1 MLAILSPAKTL
12 DYETPLKTKL
22 NSQPIYGPESNH
34 LIKTLRTFE
43 PFEVASLMKIS
54 DKLADL
60 NHKRYVEWRNKPA
73 ESKTRPAALAFKGDV
88 YQGLEAESFNDN
100 DLKFAQRHLRILSG
114 LYGLLRPLDVIQPYR
129 LEMGTKLKTSKG
141 QNLYDYWGTKLT
153 TGLNEAL
160 KESKE
165 GTLVN
170 LASNEYFGAV
180 QPKLLEGSLLNIGF
194 KEKRNGQLKFVSF
207 SAKKARGLMAKFIIK
222 ERLKTPDDLKNFDLE
237 DYKFN
242 KKLSSELDWTFSR

>member
-22 NSQPIYGPESNH
+22 NSQPIYGRESNQ

-141 QNLYDYWGTKLT
+141 QNLYDYWGTKIT
-153 TGLNEAL
+153 NGLSEAL

-180 QPKLLEGSLLNIGF
+180 QPELLEGSLLNIGF

-207 SAKKARGLMAKFIIK
+207 SAKKARGLMANFIIK
-222 ERLKTPDDLKNFDLE
+222 ERVKKPDDLKSFDLE
-237 DYKFN
+237 NYRFN
-242 KKLSSELDWTFSR
+242 AKMSSELEWTFSR

>member
-22 NSQPIYGPESNH
+22 NSQPIYGRESNQ

-222 ERLKTPDDLKNFDLE
+222 ERLKKPDDLKNFDLE

>member
-22 NSQPIYGPESNH
+22 NSQPIYGRESNQ

-88 YQGLEAESFNDN
+88 YQGLEAESFSDN

-114 LYGLLRPLDVIQPYR
+114 LYGLLRPLDAIQPYR

-222 ERLKTPDDLKNFDLE
+222 ERLKNPDDLKNFDLE

>member
-22 NSQPIYGPESNH
+22 NSQPIYGRESNQ

-153 TGLNEAL
+153 NGLNEAL

-180 QPKLLEGSLLNIGF
+180 QPELLEGSLLNIGF

-207 SAKKARGLMAKFIIK
+207 SAKKARGLMANFIIK
-222 ERLKTPDDLKNFDLE
+222 ERVKKPDDLKSFDLE
-237 DYKFN
+237 NYRFN
-242 KKLSSELDWTFSR
+242 AKMSSELEWTFSR

>member
-1 MLAILSPAKTL
+1 MLAILSPAKPL

-22 NSQPIYGPESNH
+22 NSQPIYGRESNQ

-88 YQGLEAESFNDN
+88 YQGLEAQSFNDN

-153 TGLNEAL
+153 DGLNEAL

-180 QPKLLEGSLLNIGF
+180 QPELLEGSLLNIGF

-207 SAKKARGLMAKFIIK
+207 SAKKARGLMANFIIK
-222 ERLKTPDDLKNFDLE
+222 ERVKKPDDLKSFDLE
-237 DYKFN
+237 NYRFN
-242 KKLSSELDWTFSR
+242 AKMSSELEWTFSR

>member
-22 NSQPIYGPESNH
+22 NSQPIYGRESNQ

-165 GTLVN
+165 DTLVN
-170 LASNEYFGAV
+170 LASNEYFGAI

-222 ERLKTPDDLKNFDLE
+222 ERLKKPNDLKNFDLE

-242 KKLSSELDWTFSR
+242 KKFSSELDWTFSR

>member
-22 NSQPIYGPESNH
+22 NSQPIYGRESNQ

-60 NHKRYVEWRNKPA
+60 NHKRYAEWRNKPA

-88 YQGLEAESFNDN
+88 YQGLEAESFTDN

-222 ERLKTPDDLKNFDLE
+222 ERLKNPDDLKNFDLE

>member
-22 NSQPIYGPESNH
+22 NSQPIYGRESNQ

-141 QNLYDYWGTKLT
+141 RNLYDYWGTKLT

-222 ERLKTPDDLKNFDLE
+222 ERLKNPDDLKNFDLE
-237 DYKFN
+237 NYKFN

>member
-22 NSQPIYGPESNH
+22 NSQPIYGRESNQ

-88 YQGLEAESFNDN
+88 YQGLEAESFSDN

-222 ERLKTPDDLKNFDLE
+222 ERLKNPDDLKNFDLE